1 MNPSAALASL
11 CFTLAAFL
19 SLGGCS
25 ERAVREGSPA
35 SVRSEPR
42 MEAQPMATEK
52 TQTGAVAPAAAKTE
66 TALFGAGCFWGVEH
80 IFRQQPGVI
89 DAVSGF
95 AGGKTKNPTYKQVC
109 YEETGHAEVVQVTFD
124 PSKITYEQLV
134 DIFFRL
140 HDPTQVDGQGPDI
153 GDQYRSVI
161 FAKTPEQA
169 RVAQAVKERRAGK
182 HSRPIATTIEPDAV
196 FYKAEDYHQRYYE
209 KTGKQPYCHFLR
221 PE

>member
-1 MNPSAALASL
+1 MNPSATLVSL
-11 CFTLAAFL
+11 CFMAAALFA
-19 SLGGCS
+19 SAGCGD
-25 ERAVREGSPA
+25 RAVGDASPA
-35 SVRSEPR
+35 SVRTSEG
-42 MEAQPMATEK
+42 QPVASEK
-52 TQTGAVAPAAAKTE
+52 TRTGTPAAAKTD

-89 DAVSGF
+89 DAVSGY
-95 AGGKTKNPTYKQVC
+95 AGGKTKSPTYKQVC
-109 YEETGHAEVVQVTFD
+109 YEDTGHAEVVRVTFD
-124 PSKITYEQLV
+124 PSKISYEQLV

-140 HDPTQVDGQGPDI
+140 HDPTQVNGQGPDI

-161 FAKTPEQA
+161 FANTPEQA

-182 HSRPIATTIEPDAV
+182 HTRPIATTIEPDAT